1 MNLILSTQSQVPNL
15 TTEFYA
21 FNLFIFFNV
30 LILQL
35 TAVDKDMGEN
45 GVVEY
50 FLVEGDNSMFSMRR
64 ETGEIVTRRMLSV
77 VDNSQQHRL
86 VVEARD
92 KGLPRFPLQNNV
104 NFINLIDF
112 HTRLCLGKTE

>member
-1 MNLILSTQSQVPNL
+1 M
-15 TTEFYA
+15 
-21 FNLFIFFNV
+21 
-30 LILQL
+30 LQL
-35 TAVDKDMGEN
+35 SAVDRDMGAN

-64 ETGEIVTRRMLSV
+64 ETGEIVTRRTLSV

-92 KGLPRFPLQNNV
+92 KGLFKFLLLRNM
-104 NFINLIDF
+104 FIY
-112 HTRLCLGKTE
+112 

>member
-1 MNLILSTQSQVPNL
+1 M
-15 TTEFYA
+15 
-21 FNLFIFFNV
+21 
-30 LILQL
+30 LQL
-35 TAVDKDMGEN
+35 TAVDRDMGAN

-64 ETGEIVTRRMLSV
+64 ETGEIVTRRTLSV

-92 KGLPRFPLQNNV
+92 KGLFK
-104 NFINLIDF
+104 F
-112 HTRLCLGKTE
+112 RLLRNIIVY

>member
-1 MNLILSTQSQVPNL
+1 MFV
-15 TTEFYA
+15 
-21 FNLFIFFNV
+21 
-30 LILQL
+30 LQL
-35 TAVDKDMGEN
+35 TALDKDLGEN
-45 GVVEY
+45 GVIEY

-92 KGLPRFPLQNNV
+92 KGVFQFPLWKNM
-104 NFINLIDF
+104 II
-112 HTRLCLGKTE
+112 